1 MEESIILAVEIDTK
15 KALTQIDLLAQS
27 VDEAKKNQEELNK
40 QFKEGKIS
48 IDEYNQG
55 TKENTKAIKSAETA
69 TKGLTSAVKAEENS
83 ITALSQKNKE
93 LIKERNSINTQTV
106 EGANKIREINKQ
118 IDDNN
123 QKIKENVSGL
133 EKQRLNIGNY
143 SSALEGIGGSLKSVV
158 PGLGGMSNGI
168 MGITAGAK
176 AFTATPFGATLQII
190 AGLLSVLIEAFK
202 GSEEG
207 QRNLNKV
214 TQVTTAL
221 FGALGDLLRDL
232 GGLLIDAF
240 KNPKQALMDLA
251 DFVRDNLVNR
261 FKAFGVILEGI
272 INLDFKQVAN
282 GVLQF
287 GSGVENVIGKIEN
300 VGKAVTDVANKA
312 LEQGNKVA
320 KLQAEIEDLEDEANL
335 RRAQND
341 VKVAKLREDAIKQ
354 EGDAKRK
361 TIEEAIALEK
371 QSADFS
377 INIAQK
383 KVELAQAELAI
394 ATNKKEAT
402 DNLEDAEVALAQAQA
417 VRYQATLKF
426 EKQLEALNDEARKK
440 AELDAQY
447 TEEAIEARQDAELA
461 ALSNQLDAEN
471 EAIQEAAYKNAV
483 DQLEIDA
490 QLKKDLDAQQKAFDF
505 QAQQDREKER
515 EKQKKDDLALA
526 NFKKQVL
533 FDGLDLVKQ
542 IAGENS
548 KIGKAAALTQIAY
561 ETGQAIAGLTKNS
574 EVNPANS
581 VTFGGA
587 GALQF
592 ISGLIRIASNI
603 AKAKSIL
610 ESGGSASIGS
620 SGSTGRSGVTAT
632 QATTNPINERF
643 SLANTNQGMTV
654 VASWKEATEVRN
666 RVEFKE
672 SLITV

>member
-93 LIKERNSINTQTV
+93 LIKERNSINTQTID
-106 EGANKIREINKQ
+106 GANKIREINKQ
-118 IDDNN
+118 IDENN
-123 QKIKENVSGL
+123 EKIKANVSGL

-143 SSALEGIGGSLKSVV
+143 ASALEGIGGSLKSVV

-300 VGKAVTDVANKA
+300 VGNAVTDVANKA

-335 RRAQND
+335 RRAQNEI
-341 VKVAKLREDAIKQ
+341 KIAKLREDSIKQ

-377 INIAQK
+377 IQIAEK
-383 KVELAQAELAI
+383 RVELAKAELQI
-394 ATNKKEAT
+394 ATDKKAAE
-402 DNLEDAEVALAQAQA
+402 DNLEDAVVNLTNAQAE
-417 VRYQATLKF
+417 RYQATLRF
-426 EKQLEALNDEARKK
+426 EKQLESVK
-440 AELDAQY
+440 DAQIKL
-447 TEEAIEARQDAELA
+447 EEKRLEILQKIAAQEQKQQEEQDALFQKLQEDADARIDLA
-461 ALSNQLDAEN
+461 LKTGLE
-471 EAIQEAAYKNAV
+471 E
-483 DQLEIDA
+483 LEIDR
-490 QLKKDLDAQQKAFDF
+490 QNKDAFAKQQKDFDF
-505 QAQQDREKER
+505 KQEQERKALIEQQKLDDQALYN
-515 EKQKKDDLALA
+515 QKLEIINQTALLASA
-526 NFKKQVL
+526 VFKKSKEV
-533 FDGLDLVKQ
+533 Q
-542 IAGENS
+542 IAS
-548 KIGKAAALTQIAY
+548 TLVSTFAAAQDAY
-561 ETGQAIAGLTKNS
+561 RAGLSTGGPLAPVLGALYAANAIAQGLARVAAIKSVS
-574 EVNPANS
+574 E
-581 VTFGGA
+581 
-587 GALQF
+587 
-592 ISGLIRIASNI
+592 
-603 AKAKSIL
+603 
-610 ESGGSASIGS
+610 GGSSSPSVGGVGS
-620 SGSTGRSGVTAT
+620 SRSGVTST

-666 RVEFKE
+666 RVQFKE